1 MTNYDEEKKPK
12 RFTRF
17 NEIYEDPYEIFCN
30 YLIGNISLSD
40 IGQICKKGKI
50 NVELRPTIYKIL
62 LNILPYDNPGSWK
75 KLVQE
80 QRQLYYTKLNNL
92 LSQNENIIKFIECHD
107 IKGTKKYEE
116 IYYLLPNGQ
125 KELLSL
131 IKLDID
137 RTFQDLDLF
146 HNNKVKELL
155 TKILYVNSIDN
166 PDPSYCQGM
175 NEILGTLFFAFLP
188 SIRFNKFSEEQIAKE
203 NNNSVTNLEMLY
215 YFLVDEE
222 HFEADLFT
230 VYSELMSRDLTL
242 LYTYNDDKYR
252 NKNNVINY
260 DLKNLTTEDL
270 IKSEE
275 SDLLKRIKKIFYIY
289 LKKDKK
295 YFEFLFGNIEPNLFL
310 LRWILCMLDREI
322 SLRNV
327 LWIWDC
333 ILFYEFVEFTI
344 EKKNV
349 NTNTNTNIN
358 EDKENTD
365 EPKERIQRLNFLD
378 YVCLAMILDL
388 KRDIINSES
397 SVILCKFLKFPNEKN
412 IKNFMKESFNLAIAF
427 NGGIDKWDNEKIKKS
442 KNLIE

>member
-1 MTNYDEEKKPK
+1 MSNYEEDQKVK

-17 NEIYEDPYEIFCN
+17 NEIYENPYELFCN
-30 YLIGNISLSD
+30 YLIGNLSLSD
-40 IGQICKKGKI
+40 IGQKCKKGKL
-50 NVELRPTIYKIL
+50 NSEFRPTVYKIL
-62 LNILPYDNPGSWK
+62 LNILPYDKPGSWK
-75 KLVQE
+75 KLIQD
-80 QRQLYYTKLNNL
+80 QREVYYTKLNNL
-92 LSQNENIIKFIECHD
+92 LSQNENILKFINCHS
-107 IKGTKKYEE
+107 IKGTKTYED
-116 IYYLLPNGQ
+116 IYCLLPPSE

-146 HNNKVKELL
+146 HNEKIKELL
-155 TKILYVNSIDN
+155 TKILYVNSKDN

-188 SIRFNKFSEEQIAKE
+188 SIRYNKFTKEQNIAE
-203 NNNSVTNLEMLY
+203 NNGNITNLEMLY
-215 YFLVDEE
+215 YYIVDED

-252 NKNNVINY
+252 NKNNSVTY

-295 YFEFLFGNIEPNLFL
+295 YFDFLFGNIEPNLFL

-322 SLRNV
+322 SLKNV
-327 LWIWDC
+327 MWIWDC

-349 NTNTNTNIN
+349 NIN
-358 EDKENTD
+358 EKE
-365 EPKERIQRLNFLD
+365 EESKEIGHISRLNFLD
-378 YVCLAMILDL
+378 YVCLSMILDL
-388 KRDIINSES
+388 KHDIINSEA

-412 IKNFMKESFNLAIAF
+412 IKHIIKEAFNLSSAF
-427 NGGIDKWDNEKIKKS
+427 NGGIDKWENEKIKKT